1 MSANVQIE
9 VDEQTA
15 DVLRTRAAELGVT
28 VPELVAELAAL
39 ESEPVPVEDDHIAEL
54 DRRWHKVGA
63 RGRIVP
69 QRLVVGW
76 LRTWGTRQFKPWR
89 NE

>member
-28 VPELVAELAAL
+28 VPELVAELAAV
-39 ESEPVPVEDDHIAEL
+39 ESEPVSAEDAHIAEL
-54 DRRWHKVGA
+54 HRRWNKVEAG
-63 RGRIVP
+63 GTVLP
-69 QRLVVGW
+69 QKLVVGW
-76 LRTWGTRQFKPWR
+76 LRTWGTRQFKPWQ
-89 NE
+89 NQ